1 MKKRKSLYLAVSAF
15 TAFVLWTAAI
25 MLIDVREIGPLGS
38 MVGLASLNGLV
49 HNATGIHMSLY
60 TVTDLLS
67 IIPFCFVLGFGLLGI
82 LQLIKRKSIFKVDF
96 DILALGSFYAVVL
109 AMFVLFEM
117 LTVNYRPVL
126 INGGLEASYPSS
138 TTMLIICVMQ
148 TATIQFKLRIK
159 SLKIKRF
166 SIFLVDVFTFFMVT
180 TRLLSGVH
188 WFSDIIGG
196 VLLSVGLVALYSFS
210 IKKNG
215 THF

>member
-60 TVTDLLS
+60 IVTDLLS

-82 LQLIKRKSIFKVDF
+82 LQLIKRKRIFKVDF

-109 AMFVLFEM
+109 AVFVLFEV
-117 LTVNYRPVL
+117 LIVNYRPVL

-148 TATIQFKLRIK
+148 TSFYSTFSFKNV
-159 SLKIKRF
+159 
-166 SIFLVDVFTFFMVT
+166 SIAAAAASSSSPSTVT
-180 TRLLSGVH
+180 TIS
-188 WFSDIIGG
+188 
-196 VLLSVGLVALYSFS
+196 
-210 IKKNG
+210 
-215 THF
+215 